1 MAYGALN
8 SLRHAT
14 CGCNCM
20 CATGMFLRRLSLL
33 QLLIMTASIIASL
46 VILCLMGG
54 LNINYKIGLDVHP
67 SQRTIEWN
75 KSQGDPNTVTKI
87 PLSISSS
94 RSQNDSTA
102 TKIPLNISSSR
113 SQNDN
118 RRRGYI
124 LTLDYTGQQSAGIRG
139 LLSQQCWVASF
150 DLPLQIVEP
159 FGSDSRLVHSAN
171 LWEAAEMGQQR
182 QVRFEE
188 YFNLEHFNR
197 VSEQA
202 SKPPLIPWEQFVQS
216 APRKIIVLTIGTI
229 HHKECLNYK
238 EDMCS
243 RTQRHNLTAL
253 EAFTSGCNSSE
264 KMNKAVEFL
273 QSKHFEIVK
282 TVCLNCQNGMPSDLY
297 MTPRKVNEHIFG
309 TLQPAEVTLL
319 INQWRFSLSIT
330 AECKESPRC
339 QKGALT
345 EAILPSSVLQTDADM
360 YINSIM
366 QAKHSKTVALMIRL
380 EWYLITHGGN
390 TRQTV
395 NECLK
400 RVRDLLTKLK
410 EENSSVEILLALDVG
425 KYGSSTLS
433 KHNLKQEY
441 LDTLVDDMKSLV
453 HTLYSGRWQ
462 FEDWED
468 SFSQVTGGLDDR
480 GYIAA
485 LQSTIASKANHLI
498 LMGGGSFQKLALI
511 HYIKNHPIASDR
523 SIHYVCVAVHWE
535 KDFTSLYSDRQ
546 KQ

>member
-1 MAYGALN
+1 MRLSVRYLWVQ
-8 SLRHAT
+8 L
-14 CGCNCM
+14 
-20 CATGMFLRRLSLL
+20 CATGMFLSRRLSLL
-33 QLLIMTASIIASL
+33 QLNNMMLLIMTASIIASL
-46 VILCLMGG
+46 VILCLVGE
-54 LNINYKIGLDVHP
+54 LNINYKIGLDIHP

-75 KSQGDPNTVTKI
+75 KSQGDPNTATKI
-87 PLSISSS
+87 PLS
-94 RSQNDSTA
+94 
-102 TKIPLNISSSR
+102 ISSSR

-124 LTLDYTGQQSAGIRG
+124 LTLDYAGQQSAGIRG

-182 QVRFEE
+182 QVRFKE

-202 SKPPLIPWEQFVQS
+202 SNPPLIPWEQFVQS

-243 RTQRHNLTAL
+243 RIQILNLTAL
-253 EAFTSGCNSSE
+253 EAFTSGCDSSE

-282 TVCLNCQNGMPSDLY
+282 TVCLNCQNGMPLDLY

-309 TLQPAEVTLL
+309 TLHPAEVTLL

-330 AECKESPRC
+330 PECKESPRC

-345 EAILPSSVLQTDADM
+345 ETILPSSVLQTDANK

-380 EWYLITHGGN
+380 EWYLIMHGGN

-400 RVRDLLTKLK
+400 RVRDLLTKLR

-425 KYGSSTLS
+425 KYGSSTFRFTLS

-453 HTLYSGRWQ
+453 HNLYSGRWQ

-468 SFSQVTGGLDDR
+468 SFSQVTGGLEDR

-485 LQSTIASKANHLI
+485 LQRTIASKANHLI
-498 LMGGGSFQKLALI
+498 LMGGGSFQKLALK
-511 HYIKNHPIASDR
+511 HYIKNHPIASHR
-523 SIHYVCVAVHWE
+523 SIHYVCMAVKWE
-535 KDFTSLYSDRQ
+535 EDFASLTD
-546 KQ
+546 KNN